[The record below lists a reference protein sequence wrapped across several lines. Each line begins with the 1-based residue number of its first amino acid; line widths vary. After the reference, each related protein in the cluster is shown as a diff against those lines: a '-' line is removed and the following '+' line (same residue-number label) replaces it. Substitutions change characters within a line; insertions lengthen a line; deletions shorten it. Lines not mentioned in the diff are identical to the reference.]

1 MKKILYSS
9 LVFAGISVLFG
20 ICYYFSFRNALLH
33 YNREAVEQN
42 TKILNE
48 ILESS
53 SESERLLQQMLNT
66 DEPVY
71 PVSVTQD
78 TLREN
83 ASYFLETYYLQSQTE
98 EREELALPGFMVGID
113 RKELEA
119 YLKGYMEDLPVNE
132 YLKGLVSYEIISFSE
147 DMVTVR
153 KTYDETK
160 VTNQFYVCRKGEFI
174 VVYYSDLKTVYEYT
188 EIPVNSLPEEIQQMV
203 ERGFYVKNAQELYS
217 ILEGYTS

>member
-132 YLKGLVSYEIISFSE
+132 YLKGLVLINAFHGYCPPSGGQFVGHDVIHDSLKKTENRII
-147 DMVTVR
+147 
-153 KTYDETK
+153 
-160 VTNQFYVCRKGEFI
+160 
-174 VVYYSDLKTVYEYT
+174 L
-188 EIPVNSLPEEIQQMV
+188 L
-203 ERGFYVKNAQELYS
+203 
-217 ILEGYTS
+217 

>member
-66 DEPVY
+66 DKPVY

-147 DMVTVR
+147 TMLTVR

-160 VTNQFYVCRKGEFI
+160 VTNQFYVCRKGDFI

-188 EIPVNSLPEEIQQMV
+188 EIPVNSLPEEIQRSV

>member
-147 DMVTVR
+147 TMLTVR

-160 VTNQFYVCRKGEFI
+160 VTNQFYVCRKGDFI

-188 EIPVNSLPEEIQQMV
+188 EIPVNSLPEEIQRSV

>member
-119 YLKGYMEDLPVNE
+119 YLKGYMEDLHVNE

-147 DMVTVR
+147 TMLTVR

-160 VTNQFYVCRKGEFI
+160 VTNQFYVCRKGDFI

-188 EIPVNSLPEEIQQMV
+188 EIPVNSLPEEIQRSV

>member
-147 DMVTVR
+147 TMLTVR

-160 VTNQFYVCRKGEFI
+160 VTNQFYVCRKGDFI

-188 EIPVNSLPEEIQQMV
+188 EIPVNSLPEEIQRSV
-203 ERGFYVKNAQELYS
+203 ERGFYVKNAQELCS